1 MKSISYC
8 LPVLFAL
15 LPACS
20 GAPEASEPTEQ
31 DDAELRALKT
41 TEILGDLSYGQTS
54 SAVAYTETP
63 LYRAYRFHGTAG
75 DNVDAWIRSSDGDAR
90 AWLLRETFSTVTSN
104 DNADSSTHDAHLTAK
119 LVKTGTY
126 YIAFREKNREG
137 ASITVTLNG
146 TTPTEAGIW
155 DASHCDGAPLTQAD
169 LTHYFEPAG
178 TFSDEV
184 ANVQVSTRRRVCND
198 VTGCNAWQE
207 GAGALSWS
215 SNNTVISSGRF
226 NAQVLAG
233 ATVNLRFAGNG
244 IDGVAPFSCA
254 LTGACYLPPGSLT
267 NDSGIGTDSFTAK
280 LTHSCIYIKLTGSRA
295 TGGPSERAESE
306 AVFYGRLTKAKH

>member
-31 DDAELRALKT
+31 DDAELRALKS

-63 LYRAYRFHGTAG
+63 LYSAYRFHGTAG

-119 LVKTGTY
+119 LAKTGTY
-126 YIAFREKNREG
+126 YIAFREKNRED

-155 DASHCDGAPLTQAD
+155 DPSHCDGAPLTQAD

-215 SNNTVISSGRF
+215 SNNTVISQADSMRRSSPERPSIF
-226 NAQVLAG
+226 VSP
-233 ATVNLRFAGNG
+233 ATVSTVLRRSA
-244 IDGVAPFSCA
+244 ARSPA
-254 LTGACYLPPGSLT
+254 
-267 NDSGIGTDSFTAK
+267 
-280 LTHSCIYIKLTGSRA
+280 RA
-295 TGGPSERAESE
+295 TSRPARSRTTAAS
-306 AVFYGRLTKAKH
+306 ARTASRRS